1 MIKIIS
7 GWSNPGGSTTA
18 FINLCNLF
26 NENGYDCTFY
36 GPHDWHLD
44 KCKSGTFQDI
54 NLKKKDVLIY
64 HFLDI
69 FKTRPP
75 VKKFVLSLHEKD
87 LYNLNV
93 KEHNMFDT
101 IHFLNDKH
109 IEWHGGKDQFKNY
122 FISPN
127 VVDNLMPS
135 PKKDLKIGGV
145 IGTIDHNK
153 QTHLSI
159 ERALNDGCEQ
169 VYVYGNITD
178 QTYYQ
183 KYVSKYHMHENVHF
197 PGFTDDKQ
205 SVYDN
210 VTDVYQDSLSE
221 TWGYIKVECDLTSTN
236 YHGNDSIKN
245 NFVSMSNKEILE
257 KWVKELEL

>member
-26 NENGYDCTFY
+26 NKNGYDCTFY

-44 KCKSGTFQDI
+44 KCSGDMLHHCH
-54 NLKKKDVLIY
+54 LKEDDTIIY
-64 HFLDI
+64 HFLDV
-69 FKTRPP
+69 FRERPP

-101 IHFLNDKH
+101 IHFLNEEQ
-109 IEWHGGKDQFKNY
+109 IEWHGGKDKFKNY

-127 VVDNLMPS
+127 THDNLVPS
-135 PKKDLKIGGV
+135 PKLDLKVGGV

-153 QTHLSI
+153 QTHKSI
-159 ERALNDGCEQ
+159 ERALNDGCER
-169 VYVYGNITD
+169 VHVYGSITD
-178 QTYYQ
+178 QSYYNN
-183 KYVSKYHMHENVHF
+183 YVSKYETHKKVCLH
-197 PGFTDDKQ
+197 GFAGNKQ
-205 SVYDN
+205 NVYDS
-210 VTDVYQDSLSE
+210 VTDVYQSSLSE
-221 TWGYIKVECDLTSTN
+221 NASFVRDECILTN
-236 YHGNDSIKN
+236 VNFHGNENI
-245 NFVSMSNKEILE
+245 VEQVILTNKDVLKI
-257 KWVKELEL
+257 WVKELEL

>member
-1 MIKIIS
+1 
-7 GWSNPGGSTTA
+7 
-18 FINLCNLF
+18 
-26 NENGYDCTFY
+26 
-36 GPHDWHLD
+36 
-44 KCKSGTFQDI
+44 
-54 NLKKKDVLIY
+54 
-64 HFLDI
+64 
-69 FKTRPP
+69 
-75 VKKFVLSLHEKD
+75 
-87 LYNLNV
+87 
-93 KEHNMFDT
+93 MFDT

-145 IGTIDHNK
+145 IGTIDHNI

-178 QTYYQ
+178 QPYYQ

-197 PGFTDDKQ
+197 PGFVGDKQ
-205 SVYDN
+205 GVYDS

-221 TWGYIKVECDLTSTN
+221 TWGYIKVECDLTNTN
-236 YHGNDSIKN
+236 YHGNDSIKD
-245 NFVSMSNKEILE
+245 NFVSMGSKGILE

>member
-101 IHFLNDKH
+101 IHFLNEEQ
-109 IEWHGGKDQFKNY
+109 IEWHGGKDKFKNY

-127 VVDNLMPS
+127 THDNLVPS
-135 PKKDLKIGGV
+135 PKLDLKVGGV

-153 QTHLSI
+153 QTHKSI

-169 VYVYGNITD
+169 VHVYGNITD
-178 QTYYQ
+178 QFYYRNF
-183 KYVSKYHMHENVHF
+183 VSKYEKHEKVYLH
-197 PGFTDDKQ
+197 GFAGNKQ
-205 SVYDN
+205 GVYDS
-210 VTDVYQDSLSE
+210 VTDVYQSSLSE
-221 TWGYIKVECDLTSTN
+221 NASFVRDECILTN
-236 YHGNDSIKN
+236 VNFHGNENI
-245 NFVSMSNKEILE
+245 VEQVILTNKDVLKI
-257 KWVKELEL
+257 WVKELEL

>member
-1 MIKIIS
+1 MIKILS
-7 GWSNPGGSTTA
+7 GQTNPGGSTIA

-36 GPHDWHLD
+36 GPHQWHLD
-44 KCKSGTFQDI
+44 KCKSGTFQDV
-54 NLKKKDVLIY
+54 NLKNEDIIIY
-64 HFLDI
+64 HYLDF

-127 VVDNLMPS
+127 VVDNLVPS
-135 PKKDLKIGGV
+135 PKLDLKVGGV
-145 IGTIDHNK
+145 IGTIMHNK
-153 QTHLSI
+153 QTHKSI

-169 VYVYGNITD
+169 VHVYGQIGD
-178 QTYYQ
+178 YPYYN
-183 KYVSKYHMHENVHF
+183 KFMSKYESYKNVYFHD
-197 PGFTDDKQ
+197 FTNDKQ
-205 SVYDN
+205 SVYDS

-221 TWGYIKVECDLTSTN
+221 TWGYIKVECDLTNTN
-236 YHGNDSIKN
+236 YHGNDSVKD